1 MPEYTTP
8 FFFFDSDLD
17 NFSFLPNKPVY
28 ERVSSFAIPS
38 LDRP

>member
-1 MPEYTTP
+1 MLFLSVL

-17 NFSFLPNKPVY
+17 SSSFVPTNPVY
-28 ERVSSFAIPS
+28 ERVSSFGIPS